1 MVSDP
6 TELSCTSPEYRIVS
20 DPAELP
26 SLKYC
31 CNPVRVSVVV
41 AVEVELVAA
50 VAVVEVVAVVVAAVS
65 VMVDT
70 LAVGVAAVVLAAAA
84 ALVAAALAAAALLRL
99 LAAVLAAAIP
109 TTNLEAFLF
118 WSRRHPTA
126 MPTLPRRL
134 TVKRK
139 DMTTTAS
146 VWSTAGSGHS
156 DLVSNLSAVGVSDAI
171 ETLTGRAHLGAQAPR
186 SSLRRDA
193 TVLTTGTRSFP
204 MIPTFT
210 GMLFVMSNF
219 CMYRPETSWSL

>member
-1 MVSDP
+1 MVSDMEVLMKSAP
-6 TELSCTSPEYRIVS
+6 KK
-20 DPAELP
+20 AEASMLLGQ
-26 SLKYC
+26 SLDI
-31 CNPVRVSVVV
+31 P
-41 AVEVELVAA
+41 AVEVPAAAVEDDAAAAVVDAAAVEA
-50 VAVVEVVAVVVAAVS
+50 VAV
-65 VMVDT
+65 
-70 LAVGVAAVVLAAAA
+70 AAAF
-84 ALVAAALAAAALLRL
+84 AAALLRL

-109 TTNLEAFLF
+109 TTSWEAFLF